1 MGSDVIC
8 GVCATLLGPKRLEP
22 IYEDELWHLRH
33 DEAPSGVPGWLML
46 ISRRHVGGP
55 AHFNERE
62 ASSFGPLLCRVEKAL
77 EEVSGA
83 LRVYTAA
90 LGESWPHFHAHLVPR
105 YSTMPREA
113 KAWSVFDLQRA
124 ARAGEIQPAD
134 PVEVRRI
141 TEALREQLRG

>member
-8 GVCATLLGPKRLEP
+8 GVCATLSGPKRLEP

-46 ISRRHVGGP
+46 ITRRHVGGP
-55 AHFNERE
+55 AHFNAPE
-62 ASSFGPLLCRVEKAL
+62 ASSFGPLLCRVSKAL

-105 YSTMPREA
+105 TATMPRDA

-141 TEALREQLRG
+141 TEALRQQLRG

>member
-1 MGSDVIC
+1 MGSDVTC
-8 GVCATLLGPKRLEP
+8 GVCATLSGPKRLEP

-46 ISRRHVGGP
+46 IARRHVGGP
-55 AHFNERE
+55 AHFNVPE
-62 ASSFGPLLCRVEKAL
+62 ASSFGPLLCRLEKAL

-90 LGESWPHFHAHLVPR
+90 LGESWPHFHAHLIPR
-105 YSTMPREA
+105 YSTMPRDA

-124 ARAGEIQPAD
+124 ARAGEIPPAD
-134 PVEVRRI
+134 PLEVRRI
-141 TEALREQLRG
+141 SEALRQQLRG